1 MVIVILATFD
11 CEPAPNF
18 GQFVSA
24 AITHRRV
31 SAPKV
36 EKRTKENQTSCLL
49 LCCNLVISSP
59 SSSTA
64 LGSSPQFPS
73 SFVQHHQNPCHVLHC
88 NAQDKGRSGWCHWS
102 SSSSWSFKLSQWLKN
117 LRQKLFNPI
126 NALQISQISWFMR
139 FFAPPYWF
147 SSSPLCPK
155 HPWRNAHSTGVSC
168 SSDVFHSS
176 SSSSL
181 RDNAL
186 DQVLARAQFV
196 RFWIFIFFL
205 NDNDI
210 STFSLIDADADADVT
225 PESVTP
231 AYQRPLDVHFD
242 HNHDNP
248 LVLEYWRQMGA
259 DKYIGVFY
267 SSGTVSP
274 LGALTLPKL

>member
-139 FFAPPYWF
+139 FFALPYWF
-147 SSSPLCPK
+147 SSSPRPAGK
-155 HPWRNAHSTGVSC
+155 C
-168 SSDVFHSS
+168 SAPNIPDAMLIAQEYH
-176 SSSSL
+176 
-181 RDNAL
+181 AL
-186 DQVLARAQFV
+186 QMF
-196 RFWIFIFFL
+196 FI
-205 NDNDI
+205 
-210 STFSLIDADADADVT
+210 A
-225 PESVTP
+225 P
-231 AYQRPLDVHFD
+231 A
-242 HNHDNP
+242 
-248 LVLEYWRQMGA
+248 
-259 DKYIGVFY
+259 
-267 SSGTVSP
+267 
-274 LGALTLPKL
+274 GALCVTMHWTRYWPEPNFSDFEYLFSFWMTMTSAHFHWLMLMLMWPQSQWHQRTNVPWTSILIITMIIPWY